1 VTHTDAAA
9 RPDSTA
15 RADSNAGAAG
25 GTRLRVRTVAVDE
38 TAPLVPRLDPRHPLL
53 WMRRGEG
60 LIGIGEALRIET
72 SGATRIEDAA
82 SAWRAVAAAAD
93 VDDRVG
99 LPGSG
104 LVAFGAIAFADE
116 SAATSVLVVPEIVLG
131 RRDGRAWVTRIE
143 RADAASEPPAPV
155 ELPAPAPKRDVPRVR
170 FDPGSVPPEA
180 YTAAVAEAVRRI
192 DAGEFEKVVL
202 ARELRGS
209 LQEDAGL
216 RAALAKLADDY
227 PDTWVF
233 AVDGLIGASPETLV
247 RVDHGTVS
255 ARVLAGTASRG
266 ADAASDRT
274 QAARLA
280 ASHKDLAE
288 HALAVESAVLTLA
301 PHTARLDA
309 SPEPFTL
316 QLPNLW
322 HLATDLKGTL
332 GDGSSSLELVRAMH
346 PTAAVAGTPRDV
358 ALRAIAELE
367 GFDRGRYAGPVGWVD
382 ADGDGEWAIAL
393 RCAQVEPDGTVRAY
407 AGCGIV
413 HDSVAAEEL
422 AETDMKFRPIVEAF
436 GAPPP
441 SPPVPSVPP
450 VE

>member
-1 VTHTDAAA
+1 MTRTDAAA
-9 RPDSTA
+9 RPA
-15 RADSNAGAAG
+15 AD
-25 GTRLRVRTVAVDE
+25 TRLRVRTVAVDE

-60 LIGIGEALRIET
+60 MIGLGEVLRIET
-72 SGATRIEDAA
+72 RGPDRIADAA
-82 SAWRAVAAAAD
+82 RAWRELVAKAD
-93 VDDRVG
+93 LDDRVG

-131 RRDGRAWVTRIE
+131 RREGRAWVTRIE
-143 RADAASEPPAPV
+143 VLDAASVAPAPPV
-155 ELPAPAPKRDVPRVR
+155 ELPEPAPKRDVPRVR
-170 FDPGSVPPEA
+170 FEPGAMPPEA
-180 YTAAVAEAVRRI
+180 YTGAVDEAVRRI
-192 DAGEFEKVVL
+192 DDGRFEKVVL
-202 ARELRGS
+202 ARQLVGELH
-209 LQEDAGL
+209 EDAGL
-216 RAALAKLADDY
+216 RAALAKLGDDY

-266 ADAASDRT
+266 RDAAADRE

-288 HALAVESAVLTLA
+288 HALAVESAVATLA

-332 GDGSSSLELVRAMH
+332 GDGSSSLDLVAAVH
-346 PTAAVAGTPRDV
+346 PTAAVAGTPREV
-358 ALRAIAELE
+358 ALAAIAELE
-367 GFDRGRYAGPVGWVD
+367 GFDRGRYAGPVGWID

-393 RCAQVEPDGTVRAY
+393 RCAQVFPDGTVHAY

-413 HDSVAAEEL
+413 HDSVPADEL
-422 AETDMKFRPIVEAF
+422 AETGMKFRPIVEAF

-441 SPPVPSVPP
+441 SPPVP
-450 VE
+450 

>member
-1 VTHTDAAA
+1 MTRTDAAA
-9 RPDSTA
+9 RP
-15 RADSNAGAAG
+15 AATD
-25 GTRLRVRTVAVDE
+25 TRLRVRTVAVDE

-60 LIGIGEALRIET
+60 IIGLGEALRIET
-72 SGATRIEDAA
+72 RGPDRIEEAARAWRRLADAA
-82 SAWRAVAAAAD
+82 D
-93 VDDRVG
+93 LDDRVG

-131 RRDGRAWVTRIE
+131 RREGRAWVTRIE
-143 RADAASEPPAPV
+143 VLDAASAGPAPPV
-155 ELPAPAPKRDVPRVR
+155 ELPEPAPKRQVPRVR
-170 FDPGSVPPEA
+170 FSPGALPPEA
-180 YTAAVAEAVRRI
+180 YTAAVDEAVRRI
-192 DAGEFEKVVL
+192 DDARFEKVVL
-202 ARELRGS
+202 ARQLVGELHEG
-209 LQEDAGL
+209 AGL

-266 ADAASDRT
+266 ADAASDRDR
-274 QAARLA
+274 AARLA

-288 HALAVESAVLTLA
+288 HALAVESAVATLA

-332 GDGSSSLELVRAMH
+332 GDGSSSLDLVRAMH
-346 PTAAVAGTPRDV
+346 PTAAVAGTPREV
-358 ALRAIAELE
+358 ALATIAELE
-367 GFDRGRYAGPVGWVD
+367 GFDRGRYAGPVGWID
-382 ADGDGEWAIAL
+382 GDGDGEWAIAL
-393 RCAQVEPDGTVRAY
+393 RCAQVHPDGRVEAY

-413 HDSVAAEEL
+413 HDSVPGDEL
-422 AETDMKFRPIVEAF
+422 AETAMKFRPIVEAF
-436 GAPPP
+436 GGPPP
-441 SPPVPSVPP
+441 SPPVP
-450 VE
+450 